1 MSWRNDKKINR
12 KENKMARLC
21 IIREINSAHGKHI
34 HGHTF
39 RIEINFVDKL
49 VNNMVGNID
58 FHEINPK
65 IDEVIKKLDKT
76 YIDDVIQTKAT
87 IENIASYIINELKD
101 QKNLYS
107 VIVYEG
113 KNQYVEV
120 LKEEVE

>member
-1 MSWRNDKKINR
+1 
-12 KENKMARLC
+12 MARLC

-49 VNNMVGNID
+49 VNYMVGNID

-76 YIDDVIQTKAT
+76 YIDDVIQTKGT
-87 IENIASYIINELKD
+87 VENIASYIIKELKD
-101 QKNLYS
+101 QQNLYS

-120 LKEEVE
+120 LKEEVA